1 MPRGDYRHREPK
13 KAKKDKKKVAP
24 LAEILPQMPLSEPA
38 RVLPK
43 RKPSRREEEEEE
55 S

>member
-1 MPRGDYRHREPK
+1 MPRGDFRHREAK

-24 LAEILPQMPLSEPA
+24 LAEILPQIPLGAPE
-38 RVLPK
+38 RVTPK
-43 RKPSRREEEEEE
+43 RKPSRQEEEEE

>member
-1 MPRGDYRHREPK
+1 MPRGNYRHREPK
-13 KAKKDKKKVAP
+13 KTKKDKKKMAP
-24 LAEILPQMPLSEPA
+24 LVEILPQISLSEPD